1 MRAVPIAFNLK
12 QAVETGSTLTIKKMQ
27 AFFVLR
33 SACTNFANCTLYIK
47 ETVIHKTTRTMKLTN
62 LYKYILL
69 TLCLMAVAPTAA
81 QSLVEAPVP
90 EALVIDK
97 NNVEEWLSEGESFT
111 GEAPL
116 KARFLANAEE
126 YNDYTCVCTWRFTRD
141 AEQTPF
147 LTRYDKEVDYDFNE
161 AGSFMVQLYVT
172 YSHKENKNLVLE
184 YEYEPFQIVI
194 SESSLKVPNAFSPNG
209 DGINDYFN
217 VFEVKSIISFSAAI
231 YNRWGQQLYKWGIDQ
246 MDCETC
252 GWDGT
257 YKGSP
262 VKEGVYYV
270 VVQARGAD
278 GINYNIRSDVNLLRG
293 YTEESSNP

>member
-1 MRAVPIAFNLK
+1 V
-12 QAVETGSTLTIKKMQ
+12 
-27 AFFVLR
+27 
-33 SACTNFANCTLYIK
+33 YIK
-47 ETVIHKTTRTMKLTN
+47 PKAMKNSILYNFLVLLIFLTAATTQAT
-62 LYKYILL
+62 
-69 TLCLMAVAPTAA
+69 A
-81 QSLVEAPVP
+81 QSLVEAPIP
-90 EALVIDK
+90 EAKVIDK
-97 NNVEEWLSEGESFT
+97 NDVEEWLSEGESFT

-116 KARFLANAEE
+116 KVSFIANADE
-126 YNDYTCVCTWRFTRD
+126 YKDYTCVCAWRFTRD
-141 AEQTPF
+141 EEREPF
-147 LTRYDKEVDYDFNE
+147 LTRYDKEVDYDFDE
-161 AGSFMVQLYVT
+161 AGSFMVQLHVT
-172 YSHKENKNLVLE
+172 YSHNENKNLVLE

-231 YNRWGQQLYKWGIDQ
+231 YNRWGQQLYKWGIDK

-257 YKGSP
+257 YNGSP
-262 VKEGVYYV
+262 VKDGVYYV

-293 YTEESSNP
+293 YTEDISN

>member
-1 MRAVPIAFNLK
+1 MNMFR
-12 QAVETGSTLTIKKMQ
+12 
-27 AFFVLR
+27 
-33 SACTNFANCTLYIK
+33 YI
-47 ETVIHKTTRTMKLTN
+47 VSL
-62 LYKYILL
+62 LL
-69 TLCLMAVAPTAA
+69 TFALSAGIVQA
-81 QSLVEAPVP
+81 QGLVEAPIP
-90 EALVIDK
+90 EAAVTDK
-97 NNVEEWLSEGESFT
+97 EGVEEWLSEGETYS
-111 GEAPL
+111 GQAPL

-126 YNDYTCVCTWRFTRD
+126 YEDYTCVCTWRFTRNED
-141 AEQTPF
+141 TAPY

-161 AGSFMVQLYVT
+161 AGTFMVQLYVT

-184 YEYEPFQIVI
+184 YEYEPFMIVI

-217 VFEVKSIISFSAAI
+217 VFEVKSIVSFSAAI
-231 YNRWGQQLYKWGIDQ
+231 YNRWGQQLYKWGIDE
-246 MDCETC
+246 MEGENS

-278 GINYNIRSDVNLLRG
+278 GINYDIRRDVNLLRG
-293 YTEESSNP
+293 YTEETSNN

>member
-1 MRAVPIAFNLK
+1 
-12 QAVETGSTLTIKKMQ
+12 
-27 AFFVLR
+27 
-33 SACTNFANCTLYIK
+33 
-47 ETVIHKTTRTMKLTN
+47 MKLTN

-116 KARFLANAEE
+116 KARFLANADE

>member
-1 MRAVPIAFNLK
+1 MMV
-12 QAVETGSTLTIKKMQ
+12 
-27 AFFVLR
+27 
-33 SACTNFANCTLYIK
+33 
-47 ETVIHKTTRTMKLTN
+47 RTMYLKN
-62 LYKYILL
+62 LYKYIPLFVMLL
-69 TLCLMAVAPTAA
+69 VCAATMNA

-97 NNVEEWLSEGESFT
+97 NGEEEYLTEGSSFT

-116 KARFLANAEE
+116 TVKFQAHADD
-126 YNDYTCVCTWRFTRD
+126 YDDYTCVCTWKFTRD
-141 AEQTPF
+141 DENTPF
-147 LTRYDKEVDYDFNE
+147 LTRYDEDVEYLFNE

-172 YSHKENKNLVLE
+172 YAHKTIDNLVLE

-231 YNRWGQQLYKWGIDQ
+231 YNRWGQRLYKWGMDE
-246 MDCETC
+246 MDCESC

-257 YKGSP
+257 YNGSP
-262 VKEGVYYV
+262 VKDGVYYV

-278 GINYNIRSDVNLLRG
+278 GINYDIRQAVNVLRG
-293 YTEESSNP
+293 YIEETSN